1 MIGLGILGAALVY
14 CAAKYDSYLCG
25 WGAFFCLLHLLEKLG

>member
-14 CAAKYDSYLCG
+14 VAAKYDSYLCG
-25 WGAFFCLLHLLEKLG
+25 WGALFCLLYIVENLN